1 MSTHREAKVV
11 DQHLADLAVLLE
23 LVLRV
28 QVVVPVR
35 ADTVDLVAENF
46 FFLESRQSDLNFFF
60 GALNFFLEPKQS
72 ALNFFFGARTKL
84 YKVMKREIAEC

>member
-28 QVVVPVR
+28 QVVVPVG
-35 ADTVDLVAENF
+35 ADTVDLVAGEGISF
-46 FFLESRQSDLNFFF
+46 FWSQN
-60 GALNFFLEPKQS
+60 
-72 ALNFFFGARTKL
+72 
-84 YKVMKREIAEC
+84 KVT